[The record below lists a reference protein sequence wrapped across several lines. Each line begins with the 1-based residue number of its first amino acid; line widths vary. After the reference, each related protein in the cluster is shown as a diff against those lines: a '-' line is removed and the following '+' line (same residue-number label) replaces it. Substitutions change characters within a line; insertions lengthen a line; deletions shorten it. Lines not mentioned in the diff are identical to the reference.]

1 MKITL
6 FILLLLPQLLLGQA
20 GFERV
25 YLFNDTNVRIMGV
38 HPTDSSYYFLGNVG
52 NNTNRLAQV
61 FGELNLNGDVKNL
74 YIQQVDTSLQYSGYT
89 RNDLKLNN
97 EGNFVFCYL
106 SYASSGLDHANTPRL
121 KIQKPTG
128 EIVLDTLYSELWSVD
143 SLFFFHLPFPPE
155 IELLPD
161 GTMLFGAS
169 FFDYKTDTPDPMG
182 FNGEMGSFVMK
193 IDVDGTILWTK
204 KYKYLPFIPYGPLYA
219 FINIDVNMDGSFM
232 VSYIDYKYDLNPNF
246 GAGDWAKVY
255 FTNCDVN
262 GNIINTET
270 FQETQF
276 CVGSPA
282 YQKID
287 DTSSFFTFF
296 DTEIYDDPPLMN
308 LFKIQPCIAR
318 LNLSK
323 QILWKQRIAIDG
335 GNDPVESASIN
346 DIVSKNGNVYCSV
359 LLGDI
364 INPTKLEVFLSLN
377 SLSIETGEFNWQ
389 RRFNLFP
396 DDSASDPEFTVYDID
411 TTFDGGFI
419 LAGNCFRWSQNQGDK
434 PRQYGYILK
443 TNCLG
448 FLGSPQAAVTVL
460 SSSLDSVVFVNSSIQ
475 AGSYFWDFGD
485 GNSLQT
491 GENLDTISHVYS
503 QAGTYTVKLIA
514 EGCNGDNDTLTF
526 SHSIASPP
534 QSYGDG
540 TLLSVFPNPTISG
553 QDATIYIGNI
563 SGTHDLVVTDLNGKK
578 VTSYSIEQGETTYF
592 VPTTKFAKGMYQF
605 SLLQNGEVREVEK
618 LIIE

>member
-1 MKITL
+1 
-6 FILLLLPQLLLGQA
+6 LLGQA

-61 FGELNLNGDVKNL
+61 FGELHLNGDVKNL

-97 EGNFVFCYL
+97 DGNFVFCYL

-128 EIVLDTLYSELWSVD
+128 EIVLDTLYSELWSMD
-143 SLFFFHLPFPPE
+143 SLLFFHLPTAPE

-161 GTMLFGAS
+161 GSMLFGAS
-169 FFDYKTDTPDPMG
+169 YWDLKTDTPDPWG
-182 FNGEMGSFVMK
+182 FNGEVGTFVMK
-193 IDVDGTILWTK
+193 IAVDGTILWTK
-204 KYKYLPFIPYGPLYA
+204 RYKQLPFIANGPIYA
-219 FINIDVNMDGSFM
+219 FLNLDVNIDGSFM
-232 VSYIDYKYDLNPNF
+232 VSYIDYAYDLNPNF

-255 FTNCDVN
+255 FANCDVN

-270 FQETQF
+270 FQETPF
-276 CVGSPA
+276 CWGSPA
-282 YQKID
+282 FQKLD
-287 DTSSFFTFF
+287 DTSSLFTFF
-296 DTEIYDDPPLMN
+296 DTEIYDEPPLMN
-308 LFKIQPCIAR
+308 L
-318 LNLSK
+318 SK
-323 QILWKQRIAIDG
+323 QVLWKTRIYIDG
-335 GNDPVESASIN
+335 GNSPGVGTSIN
-346 DIVSKNGNVYCSV
+346 DLVLKNGDVYCS
-359 LLGDI
+359 LLLIDKISQTSVIGF
-364 INPTKLEVFLSLN
+364 VSLN
-377 SLSIETGEFNWQ
+377 SLSIETGEINWQ

-396 DDSASDPEFTVYDID
+396 EDSLEDPEFTVYDID

-419 LAGNCFRWSQNQGDK
+419 MAGNCFRWSQNQGDK

-448 FLGSPQAAVTVL
+448 FLGSPQASVTVH

-485 GNSLQT
+485 GNTLQT
-491 GENLDTISHVYS
+491 GENSDTISHVYA
-503 QAGTYTVKLIA
+503 QAGTYNIKLIA

-526 SHSIASPP
+526 PHTIASSP

-540 TLLSVFPNPTISG
+540 TLLSVFPNPTVSG

-563 SGTHDLVVTDLNGKK
+563 SGTHELVVTDLNGKK
-578 VTSYSIEQGETTYF
+578 VASYSIDQGETTYF

-605 SLLQNGEVREVEK
+605 SLVQNGEVREVEK
-618 LIIE
+618 LVID